1 MATVYNL
8 ARHDRNGE
16 FMNPSLQS
24 LLQAVDADKA
34 RLDTAQ
40 PLPLHTLEALREQ
53 FTLGWTYHSN
63 ALEGNTLTLSETKDA
78 LEGAAAGGEPSR
90 ERLEAVNHRDAILY
104 VEDIVAGNESLSVQH
119 IQQIHRLL
127 LKGIDE
133 TQAGRYR
140 ERNVP
145 AAGAC
150 PAPIDCSQV
159 PAQMAALIEWRAQ
172 AEKMHP
178 LARAAELHTRFFK
191 IHPFVGANR
200 TIGRLLSNLDAM
212 KAGYPP
218 AIIRSDD
225 RATYDHALEGACTTG
240 DVSALTLL
248 IAEATQRTLTTY
260 LSCLGSGD

>member
-34 RLDTAQ
+34 RLDTAR

-53 FTLGWTYHSN
+53 LTLEWTYHSN

-78 LEGAAAGGEPSR
+78 LDAAAVAGEPSR
-90 ERLEAVNHRDAILY
+90 QRFDAVNHRDAILY
-104 VEDIVAGNESLSVQH
+104 VEDIVAGDETLSMQH
-119 IQQIHRLL
+119 IQQIHRVL

-140 ERNVP
+140 EQNVP
-145 AAGAC
+145 GGGTC
-150 PAPIDCSQV
+150 PAPIDFSQV
-159 PAQMAALIEWRAQ
+159 PAQVAALIDWRAH

-178 LARAAELHTRFFK
+178 LARAAELHTRFVK
-191 IHPFVGANR
+191 IHPFMGANR
-200 TIGRLLSNLDAM
+200 TIGRLLSNVDVM

-218 AIIRSDD
+218 AIILSED
-225 RATYDHALEGACTTG
+225 RATYDYALEGACVTG

-260 LSCLGSGD
+260 LGRLGSSD